1 MRKIMLS
8 IILLAVAGCGST
20 SSKGTSKAMK
30 KADPARLSAVL
41 AAQPDTVKARYD
53 ARNPAQTLD
62 FFGIAPGMTVVEGLP
77 GGGWYTKILIDYVGT
92 EGRLIGA
99 DYAADMWPKFG
110 FFDDAFLAAKKT
122 WAQDWPQEA
131 QEWRSAASAP
141 ISAFAFGSLPK
152 SMEGTADAVV
162 YFRVLH
168 NLARFENDGGFLSAA
183 INDTYRVL
191 KPGGVVGIVQHEA
204 RDNMSDEF
212 ASGGRGY
219 LKKAFVI
226 EKMRAAGFEFVGS
239 RNYNA
244 NPQDQPSEKDI
255 VWRLPPSLNVPAEDT
270 EQRAANTAIGES
282 NRMTL
287 KFRKPKNR

>member
-1 MRKIMLS
+1 MRKFMLF
-8 IILLAVAGCGST
+8 IILLALAGCGST
-20 SSKGTSKAMK
+20 ANKGTSKVMK
-30 KADPARLSAVL
+30 KADPTRLSTVL
-41 AAQPDTVKARYD
+41 DAQPDEVKARYD
-53 ARNPAQTLD
+53 ARNPAKTLQ

-77 GGGWYTKILIDYVGT
+77 GGGWYTKILIDYVGAS
-92 EGRLIGA
+92 GRLIGA

-110 FFDDAFLAAKKT
+110 FFDDAFLEAKKT

-131 QEWRSAASAP
+131 EEWRTAASAP
-141 ISAFAFGSLPK
+141 ISAFAFGALPK
-152 SMEGTADAVV
+152 SMEETADAVV

-168 NLARFENDGGFLSAA
+168 NLARFEDDGEYLTTA
-183 INDTYRVL
+183 IDDTFRVL

-204 RDNMSDEF
+204 RDNMTDAF

-239 RNYNA
+239 RDYNA
-244 NPQDQPSEKDI
+244 NAKDQPTEKDI
-255 VWRLPPSLNVPAEDT
+255 VWRLPPSLNVPADDT
-270 EQRAANTAIGES
+270 EQRATNTAIGES